1 MDNLP
6 SLRPVFCVIAQG
18 SKEVF
23 LNNERYVYDPSHY
36 LLVTAELSLVVS
48 VMVEAGDI
56 APKKHTDVKAVNVNS
71 MNCASAQRFLKG
83 FLRVLPWHCPS
94 ATRTS
99 VWGNWSAS
107 LHSGPS

>member
-6 SLRPVFCVIAQG
+6 SRPIFCVIAQG

-56 APKKHTDVKAVNVNS
+56 APKKHTDVKAVNVSS
-71 MNCASAQRFLKG
+71 MNCASAQSF
-83 FLRVLPWHCPS
+83 
-94 ATRTS
+94 
-99 VWGNWSAS
+99 
-107 LHSGPS
+107 